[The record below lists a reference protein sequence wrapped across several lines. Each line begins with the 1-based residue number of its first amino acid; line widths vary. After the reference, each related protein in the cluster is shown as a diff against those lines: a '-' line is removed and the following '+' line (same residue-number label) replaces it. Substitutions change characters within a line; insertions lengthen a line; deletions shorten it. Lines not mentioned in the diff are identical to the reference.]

1 MMNAFCRVTVISMAV
16 EAIAIQP
23 SSAMNNL
30 LMRDFSCL
38 LFCPFIM
45 STGLYL
51 AMAIDDAV
59 PEGIA
64 INNAVKINMIY
75 SPEVRIGCT
84 SVSSRLLNISL
95 QEIAARMAIIME
107 TAIMN
112 SASKVH
118 LITTPCLSV
127 PRSWRVA
134 ISFILKCEYAT
145 VSSM

>member
-23 SSAMNNL
+23 SSPMNNL

-84 SVSSRLLNISL
+84 STAEYILAGNCCKDGHNHGNCNNEQCFKGTSDHDPVSVGAEKLAGSHLLYPEMRICDS
-95 QEIAARMAIIME
+95 QQYVIQ
-107 TAIMN
+107 
-112 SASKVH
+112 
-118 LITTPCLSV
+118 
-127 PRSWRVA
+127 
-134 ISFILKCEYAT
+134 
-145 VSSM
+145 